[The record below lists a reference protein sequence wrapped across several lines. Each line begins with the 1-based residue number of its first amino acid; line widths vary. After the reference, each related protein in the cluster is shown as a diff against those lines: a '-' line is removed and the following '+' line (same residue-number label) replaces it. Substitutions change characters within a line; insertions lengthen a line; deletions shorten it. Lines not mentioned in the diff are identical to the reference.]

1 MSCSLMLVPR
11 LLSIFMTAQQA
22 EVSQVSGSKTCVYV
36 TVDSRGL
43 SMIVKLACWL
53 RGMAVQPA

>member
-1 MSCSLMLVPR
+1 
-11 LLSIFMTAQQA
+11 MTAQQA

-43 SMIVKLACWL
+43 SMIVELACWL